1 LEVRVQTEWDK
12 GHEFM
17 KNHSFCAMA
26 LVLLLAMVP
35 SGCQKPGVQAGN
47 ESTSNPG
54 AAAPS
59 LPVWD
64 QDLLVNAQKAE
75 IRQASLSRAAL
86 DRAYG
91 PDVQSFARM
100 VVDDHTHTL
109 QQLTRLMKKKGVS
122 QPGTGPEANAEGKY
136 RLDSLSGSDFD
147 DEYISLMAAET
158 QQNVERFSRA
168 AETADDR
175 EVRAYA
181 SSVLPLFE
189 REQRKAADL
198 ENKLSKRRTE

>member
-1 LEVRVQTEWDK
+1 
-12 GHEFM
+12 
-17 KNHSFCAMA
+17 MA

-35 SGCQKPGVQAGN
+35 AGCQKTGVQAGN
-47 ESTSNPG
+47 ESTPNPG

-75 IRQASLSRAAL
+75 IRQGSLSRAAL

-91 PDVQSFARM
+91 ADVRSFART
-100 VVDDHTHTL
+100 VVDDRTQTL
-109 QQLTRLMKKKGVS
+109 QQLTRLMNKKGVS

-147 DEYISLMAAET
+147 DEYISLMAAAT
-158 QQNVERFSRA
+158 QQHVERFSRA
-168 AETADDR
+168 AETVDDR

-189 REQRKAADL
+189 KEQQKAADL
-198 ENKLSKRRTE
+198 EKKLSKRKTE

>member
-1 LEVRVQTEWDK
+1 
-12 GHEFM
+12 M

-26 LVLLLAMVP
+26 LVLFLAMAP
-35 SGCQKPGVQAGN
+35 AGCQKTGVQAGT
-47 ESTSNPG
+47 ESTPNPG
-54 AAAPS
+54 RGAPA

-64 QDLLVNAQKAE
+64 QDFLVNAQRAE
-75 IRQASLSRAAL
+75 TRQGSLSRTAL
-86 DRAYG
+86 NRAYG

-109 QQLTRLMKKKGVS
+109 QQLTRLMNKKGVS
-122 QPGTGPEANAEGKY
+122 QPGTASEASAEGKY
-136 RLDSLSGSDFD
+136 RLDPLSGTDFD
-147 DEYISLMAAET
+147 QKYISLMAAET

-189 REQRKAADL
+189 KEQQKAADL
-198 ENKLSKRRTE
+198 EKKMSQRNTE